1 MSELT
6 SAVPEPQPWVEVHGL
21 AAEYGDCIVLSYGDG
36 KAHFRLV
43 VDAGVAGTADRIKCV
58 LDASGDAVWELLVV
72 THIDLDHIGG
82 TLSLLSDKSIAT
94 RFKDIWFN
102 GRQHLELGRESM
114 AVAEGKQ
121 LAELLVREGI
131 SWNEAFDRDAVCLAA
146 DDVPVCKTLPV
157 SKAAITIL
165 SPSPKGLAKLRQLW
179 DWCEER
185 EGQKVDKHAKG
196 KGAAARQD
204 EPDVEVLSAVPLSIA
219 EMAETKTGTDGSVT
233 NGSSIA
239 FIFEYAGIRIL
250 LGADAH
256 PGVLLKSAAKLSQ
269 EMLNLDVFK
278 LPHHGSSA
286 NVTMRL
292 VQKLPARRYLLTTD
306 GERHDTHPS
315 DIAIARALTV
325 TPDAELLF
333 NYPNEASKRWANRPS
348 ERGYRFKVR
357 TGEGDEGIR
366 VRLDAEPGQD
376 AP

>member
-6 SAVPEPQPWVEVHGL
+6 SAVGEPRPWVEVHAL
-21 AAEYGDCIVLSYGDG
+21 AAEHGDCIVLNYGDG
-36 KAHFRLV
+36 QAHFRLV
-43 VDAGVAGTADRIKCV
+43 VDAGVVGTADRIKRV
-58 LDASGDAVWELLVV
+58 LDTSGDAVWELLVV

-114 AVAEGKQ
+114 AVTEGKQ
-121 LAELLVREGI
+121 LTELLGREGI
-131 SWNEAFDRDAVCLAA
+131 SWNEAFGRDAVCLSA
-146 DDVPVCKTLPV
+146 DDAPVYKALAV

-165 SPSPKGLAKLRQLW
+165 SPSTNNLAKLRRLW
-179 DWCEER
+179 DCWEER
-185 EGQKVDKHAKG
+185 GKQKAEKPVKAKI
-196 KGAAARQD
+196 ATPRLDA
-204 EPDVEVLSAVPLSIA
+204 PDVEVLSAVPLSIA
-219 EMAETKTGTDGSVT
+219 DLADTKTGTDSSAT

-239 FIFEYAGIRIL
+239 FIFEYAGMRIL

-256 PGVLLKSAAKLSQ
+256 ADVLLKSAARLLP
-269 EMLNLDVFK
+269 ETLNFDVFK

-286 NVTMRL
+286 NVTKRL
-292 VQKLPARRYLLTTD
+292 MQKLPARRYLLTTD

-315 DIAIARALTV
+315 DVAIARALTV

-333 NYPNEASKRWANRPS
+333 NYPNEAYVRWANRPS
-348 ERGYRFKVR
+348 ERGYPFTVR
-357 TGEGDEGIR
+357 AGAGEEGIR
-366 VRLDAEPGQD
+366 VRLEAAPGQG